1 MHAAFVLHGVLVM
14 VVGASVVFIRAKQAR
29 REMDERMAQ
38 HPHPTRHVEA
48 VPMCPLGT
56 AYSGQSIRSIE
67 KESESI
73 QDKDDFIPLPDK
85 RDDIRGDV
93 IETVVQPDS

>member
-38 HPHPTRHVEA
+38 HLHSTRRVEA
-48 VPMCPLGT
+48 MPMYPLDT
-56 AYSGQSIRSIE
+56 AYSGQSIRSID
-67 KESESI
+67 KESGSI
-73 QDKDDFIPLPDK
+73 QDRDDFIPLPDK
-85 RDDIRGDV
+85 RVDV